1 MDGKELNEINDHRA
15 FFGQK
20 LDFFSEGVLAWKFS
34 ARSKVLHCT
43 KVVCIS
49 FWIKPKMTLFLVL
62 VFCYWVFQKK
72 CFCFFQ
78 MKISVP
84 FIWGIIYFYT
94 TDGFPRILEKTWSEL
109 ICTRLYFF
117 YCSTKHPDFVR
128 HRVVI
133 VKNFQLHGHKYKLWL
148 GSISYILDIFC
159 LNPNWIV
166 AFGWCFF
173 EKWSFSLLNFI

>member
-20 LDFFSEGVLAWKFS
+20 LDFFSEGVFAWKFS

-43 KVVCIS
+43 KVVCIL

-117 YCSTKHPDFVR
+117 LF
-128 HRVVI
+128 RV
-133 VKNFQLHGHKYKLWL
+133 FRY
-148 GSISYILDIFC
+148 
-159 LNPNWIV
+159 PNAIP
-166 AFGWCFF
+166 
-173 EKWSFSLLNFI
+173 

>member
-1 MDGKELNEINDHRA
+1 MHIILDKAKND
-15 FFGQK
+15 
-20 LDFFSEGVLAWKFS
+20 
-34 ARSKVLHCT
+34 
-43 KVVCIS
+43 
-49 FWIKPKMTLFLVL
+49 PFLVL
-62 VFCYWVFQKK
+62 VICYWVFQKK
-72 CFCFFQ
+72 MVLFFPNENQ
-78 MKISVP
+78 RAFHMRYHL
-84 FIWGIIYFYT
+84 FLHYGW
-94 TDGFPRILEKTWSEL
+94 FPKTWSEL

-173 EKWSFSLLNFI
+173 EKWSFSFLNFIQTKITLYGNWNVQLTFDTLINTFRFKVKPIGGAKVGIQ